1 MTDANMWD
9 DLQTVRIEEPAPGL
23 LTLAIDRP
31 QVLNAF
37 DDATMR
43 EMLDAIGRVAHSDA
57 RVLIVAG
64 SERAF
69 STGSDLEEALSASLP
84 EHLEHWRLGHAIFD
98 ALEALEIPVIAA
110 IRGWALAGGCELA
123 LACDLRIAGEGA
135 MMGLPEIRIGVIPSC
150 GGTQRLPRIVG
161 RARALELLCTGDAI
175 PAAEAF
181 RMGLVNRVVPDD
193 QVMDAALDLAGRI
206 TANPR
211 LAVAAAKALT
221 QASET
226 VDLATGAQLEA
237 LRNSACVM
245 APDFAERVGGF
256 IARRDQTPQA
266 R

>member
-1 MTDANMWD
+1 MTDTNMWD
-9 DLQTVRIEEPAPGL
+9 DLQTVRITEPAPGV

-31 QVLNAF
+31 EVLNAF
-37 DDATMR
+37 DDATML
-43 EMLDAIGRVAHSDA
+43 EMLDAIGRVARSSA
-57 RVLIVAG
+57 RVLVVVG

-98 ALEALEIPVIAA
+98 ALEALEIAA

-135 MMGLPEIRIGVIPSC
+135 MMGLPEIKIGVIPSC
-150 GGTQRLPRIVG
+150 GGTQRLPRVVG

-175 PAAEAF
+175 PAAEAL
-181 RMGLVNRVVPDD
+181 RIGLVNHVVPDD
-193 QVMDAALDLAGRI
+193 QVLEAALELAGRI
-206 TANPR
+206 AANPR
-211 LAVAAAKALT
+211 LAVAAAKALA

-226 VDLATGAQLEA
+226 VELVTGAQLEA

-245 APDFAERVGGF
+245 APDFRERVGAF
-256 IARRDQTPQA
+256 IARRDKTPQA
-266 R
+266 Q